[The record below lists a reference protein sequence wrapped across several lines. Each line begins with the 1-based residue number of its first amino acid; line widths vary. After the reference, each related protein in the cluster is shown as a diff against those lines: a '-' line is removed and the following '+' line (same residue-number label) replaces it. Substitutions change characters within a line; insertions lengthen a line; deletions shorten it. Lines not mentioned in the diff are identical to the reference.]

1 MSRSKKGK
9 HQSELPSNKKDFFD
23 ALKSWQVHLICLL
36 VLMIAP
42 MILHSP
48 IITDGKEITSGD
60 IIQWRA
66 GAESLMAYREESGE
80 QAQWSTNMFSG
91 MPAYVI
97 SNLERFPSF
106 DTVILSF
113 FKFIFPFTEYWIL
126 LGGAYFFLLVMG
138 YRPLISVVGALIIG
152 LTAYIPIIVGAGHNT
167 KFIAYAYIPW
177 IFAGYKLMSDRM
189 KSDFVESGFKYGGF
203 LIFLAAFM
211 LHVRAGHPQ
220 VTYYFLFLL
229 AIWWIFDGLEA
240 RKSGR
245 INAWIQQTAFLI
257 AAGLLAVFS
266 VVEQYWALLEYSS
279 ASIRGGS
286 DLAGN
291 TGLDQGYAFVWS
303 QGWGELLTL
312 IIPGLF
318 GGNELYWGPKPF
330 TGGPHYFGAIAFF
343 LMVIGL
349 VFNRRSHSKIFIIAG
364 SLAVLFSLGNHFGL
378 LNNLMFDYFPLFNK
392 FRTPEMWLMLAVF
405 CFTVPAMD
413 GLSSFADRSARVA
426 ASGKKWLIV
435 AGIVLLPGILVLVA
449 ADSLFSFEK
458 DGERAQIAQQVAQ
471 SNQVSPEDPR
481 VAQAVDRIFAEQLLP
496 ERVALAKADA
506 LKMVIL
512 VGLTVGLM
520 FILVSGKVAVS
531 IALIGIVGLTMFD
544 MISVGKSYVA
554 DYAYQDAGFDAE
566 QVIESRKR
574 PIDTWLQS
582 SILTDEPWTY
592 RVFPLSENAFNN
604 AVPSYFYPS
613 IGGYSGAKLGI
624 FQDVV
629 DDALFGGP
637 TGINRNVLSML
648 TVKYLTYG
656 GRVPG
661 FDVAHESDG
670 LLVLEN
676 PVVMPK
682 AFFVDSLV
690 YSNSAQEAME
700 FIKDPSVDLGKVATV
715 MGVDEISVTADSLAS
730 VEVTRYD
737 AHHIDLGVSR
747 SSDGFLVLSEIFYQD
762 GWKAELNGESI
773 PIYRTNYLLRG
784 ISVPAG
790 DHQISMVYE
799 PDWYKPV
806 RFISTAANAVILVL
820 IVGLLVMY
828 YRPKQLPS
836 R

>member
-1 MSRSKKGK
+1 MSRTKKGK
-9 HQSELPSNKKDFFD
+9 HNSEAPSTKKDFID
-23 ALKSWQVHLICLL
+23 ALKSWQIHLICLL
-36 VLMIAP
+36 ILMIAP

-48 IITDGKEITSGD
+48 IITDGKVITSGD

-66 GAESLMAYREESGE
+66 GAESLMNYQEQSGE

-106 DTVILSF
+106 DTIILPL
-113 FKFIFPFTEYWIL
+113 FKFIFPLTEYWIL

-152 LTAYIPIIVGAGHNT
+152 LTAYIPIIIGAGHNT
-167 KFIAYAYIPW
+167 KFFAYAYIPW
-177 IFAGYKLMSDRM
+177 VFAGYKLMSDRM
-189 KSDFVESGFKYGGF
+189 KSDFTENGFKYGGF
-203 LIFLAAFM
+203 LMFLAAFM

-229 AIWWIFDGLEA
+229 AIWWIFDGIQA
-240 RKSGR
+240 RKSGK
-245 INAWIQQTAFLI
+245 IKVWAQHTAFLI

-266 VVEQYWALLEYSS
+266 VVEQNWALLEYSS

-286 DLAGN
+286 DIAGN
-291 TGLDQGYAFVWS
+291 TGLDQGYAFIWS

-312 IIPGLF
+312 IIPGLY
-318 GGNELYWGPKPF
+318 GGTELYWGPKLF

-349 VFNRRSHSKIFIIAG
+349 VFNRRAHSKIFIIAG
-364 SLAVLFSLGNHFGL
+364 SLAVLFSLGKHFGL

-405 CFTVPAMD
+405 SFTVPAMD
-413 GLSSFADRSARVA
+413 GLSWFADRSAQVVS
-426 ASGKKWLIV
+426 SGKKWLIV
-435 AGIVLLPGILVLVA
+435 AGIVLLPGIFVLVA

-496 ERVALAKADA
+496 ERVAMAKADA
-506 LKMVIL
+506 LKMVIV
-512 VGLTVGLM
+512 VGLAVGLL
-520 FILVSGKVAVS
+520 FIMVSGKLAIS

-544 MISVGKSYVA
+544 MVSVGKTYVA
-554 DYAYQDAGFDAE
+554 DYSYQDAGFDAE
-566 QVIESRKR
+566 RVIESRKR
-574 PIDTWLQS
+574 PVDTWLQS
-582 SILTDEPWTY
+582 AILTDEPWTY
-592 RVFPLSENAFNN
+592 RVFPLAENAFNN

-613 IGGYSGAKLGI
+613 IGGYSGAKMGI
-624 FQDVV
+624 YNDVI
-629 DDALFGGP
+629 DEALFGGQ
-637 TGINRNVLSML
+637 TGINRNILSL
-648 TVKYLTYG
+648 LNVKYITYG
-656 GRVPG
+656 SRIPG

-676 PVVMPK
+676 PVVLPK

-690 YSNSAQEAME
+690 YAGSASEAME
-700 FIKDPSVDLGKVATV
+700 FIKDPSVDLGKTAIV
-715 MGVDEISVTADSLAS
+715 MGEDGIATGVDSLAS

-737 AHHIDLGVSR
+737 AHQIDLKVSR
-747 SSDGFLVLSEIFYQD
+747 SSDGFLVLGEIYYQD

-773 PIYRTNYLLRG
+773 PIYRTNYLVRG
-784 ISVPAG
+784 IVVPAG
-790 DHQISMVYE
+790 DHQITMVYQ

-806 RFISTAANAVILVL
+806 RFISTAANMVILVL

-828 YRPKQLPS
+828 YRPKVS
-836 R
+836 